1 MISELQHRFADKNL
15 EHMKAVGAC
24 SPDSPQFL
32 EPKILLPLA
41 ESYGLDT
48 NLLSIE
54 CTLARSTL
62 NAKVLD
68 SISEVLQAISSFKEA
83 FPTLMKLL
91 QIALTIAVSTAKC
104 ERSFS
109 ALKQIESYL
118 RSTTSEQRV
127 VDFAVLSIE
136 KDLSQQ
142 LSLEE
147 VNQFAGRDKNRRIM
161 LS

>member
-24 SPDSPQFL
+24 SPDSPNFL
-32 EPKILLPLA
+32 EPKSLLPLA

-48 NLLSIE
+48 NLL
-54 CTLARSTL
+54 
-62 NAKVLD
+62 
-68 SISEVLQAISSFKEA
+68 QAIYSLKEA
-83 FPTLMKLL
+83 FPTLLKLL
-91 QIALTIAVSTAKC
+91 QITLTIAVSTATC

-109 ALKQIESYL
+109 ALKRIKSYL
-118 RSTTSEQRV
+118 RSTMSEQRL
-127 VDFAVLSIE
+127 VDLAVLSIE

-147 VNQFAGRDKNRRIM
+147 VINQFAGRDKNRRIM

>member
-1 MISELQHRFADKNL
+1 
-15 EHMKAVGAC
+15 MKAVGAC
-24 SPDSPQFL
+24 SPDSPNFL

-41 ESYGLDT
+41 ESYALDT

-62 NAKVLD
+62 NAKNLD
-68 SISEVLQAISSFKEA
+68 SISEVLQAIPSLKEA
-83 FPTLMKLL
+83 FPTLLKLL
-91 QIALTIAVSTAKC
+91 QIALTIAFSTAKC
-104 ERSFS
+104 VQSFS
-109 ALKQIESYL
+109 APKRIKPYL
-118 RSTTSEQRV
+118 RSTMSEQRL

-147 VNQFAGRDKNRRIM
+147 VNQFAERDKNRRIM